1 MPLQAVAGLA
11 YQATPSVKLLA
22 DYQFVQWSK
31 FDTLVID
38 GDYLDATSVEAYK
51 NTHGLRL
58 GTEISLDTNTV
69 ARAGINIHGA
79 AAPNET
85 VTPLLPEGKRQEFSV
100 GLGRQLTRYMRLDA
114 AYTYLKQ
121 PERAGRSTEG
131 ANNGVYNFKAS
142 LFGVALSF
150 AF

>member
-11 YQATPSVKLLA
+11 YQATPSVKLLV

-38 GDYLDATSVEAYK
+38 GDVLKSTVDESYRNS
-51 NTHGLRL
+51 HGMRV
-58 GTEISLDTNTV
+58 GTEVSLDPNTV

-79 AAPNET
+79 AAPAET

-100 GLGRQLTRYMRLDA
+100 GLGRQLTPHMRLDA
-114 AYTYLKQ
+114 AYTYLRQ

-131 ANNGVYNFKAS
+131 ANNGVYNFKAH